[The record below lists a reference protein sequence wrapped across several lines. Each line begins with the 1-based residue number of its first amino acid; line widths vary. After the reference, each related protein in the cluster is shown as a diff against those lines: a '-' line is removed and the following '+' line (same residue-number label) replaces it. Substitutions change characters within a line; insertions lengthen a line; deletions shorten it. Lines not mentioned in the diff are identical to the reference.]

1 MLVIGVLFD
10 LLLLLCDFCSRRS
23 YILMILMT
31 IPSIIIGNAFAR
43 MVCIICGFL
52 FWILLLCLKG
62 LFLSECS
69 ILVRIIDYWSV
80 TCSSICNTFFVPLLL
95 LFLPLSLPLSIFSLS
110 FFNLANICRILK
122 GGGTKSQILDR
133 PEIATMAVTASRHRE
148 LLLQTNRIELS
159 QFWSCPG
166 VLIENLPHAT

>member
-43 MVCIICGFL
+43 MLCIICGFL
-52 FWILLLCLKG
+52 FWNILLLCLKG

-80 TCSSICNTFFVPLLL
+80 TCSSICNTFFVPLLP
-95 LFLPLSLPLSIFSLS
+95 LFLPLLFPFPALSL
-110 FFNLANICRILK
+110 FFFHLAYICRILSRGAK
-122 GGGTKSQILDR
+122 VQNPKSLIGRVLR
-133 PEIATMAVTASRHRE
+133 PW
-148 LLLQTNRIELS
+148 LLQHRATANFCSKPAELYSPNSGPS
-159 QFWSCPG
+159 Q
-166 VLIENLPHAT
+166 VR

>member
-31 IPSIIIGNAFAR
+31 IPSIIIGNAFER

-52 FWILLLCLKG
+52 FWNILSLCLKG

-69 ILVRIIDYWSV
+69 ILVRIIDYWSM

-95 LFLPLSLPLSIFSLS
+95 LFLPPPFPFPIFSL
-110 FFNLANICRILK
+110 FFFYLAYIRRILS
-122 GGGTKSQILDR
+122 GGAKVQNPKFLIGRKLRQR
-133 PEIATMAVTASRHRE
+133 
-148 LLLQTNRIELS
+148 LLQHRATANFCSKPTELYS
-159 QFWSCPG
+159 PNSGPAQ
-166 VLIENLPHAT
+166 VR